1 MAQVGALEQ
10 DPQTRSGCLGRSW
23 LMLAAAIVVLGL
35 AAVLTIILVFGGGDS
50 GSGEDDGGGDGG
62 GGVVQADQATLAD
75 WFGPDVARSVT
86 ESTDPDGG
94 QSFSQADADGTVVP
108 EAAISST
115 WSTVAAMDQMV
126 LDAAF
131 NDLSFPCGADTGEYV
146 VTCPPGATR
155 LDEGEYVL
163 VGVELEGGVADGEG
177 RFTYGLAFDDADD
190 GDDFEGQPPFE
201 ADFFHSTESW
211 YRLDVSAEGAR
222 SMWADGFVDGVPA
235 VPRHSSALTVAQGNT
250 LLWVIPADE
259 LPASPGD
266 GLGYRATAFH
276 DDGAF
281 GEVPDPATS
290 GGDISGS
297 GVDEPLL
304 AVDGEAIEV
313 ADVAALPAQVAGH
326 EPRPEAEDDAEA
338 RHTELLLTDLEAR
351 LVDAV
356 EAGDE
361 EAILA
366 TVLPDVLVGPD
377 GDACRAEALG
387 TLGDAQA
394 VRFTALPTG
403 PDTSSGVAIYFP
415 AAEIDGADGT
425 MLWTPLAAPGSDGRL
440 YVLLPSCLGLG

>member
-1 MAQVGALEQ
+1 
-10 DPQTRSGCLGRSW
+10 
-23 LMLAAAIVVLGL
+23 
-35 AAVLTIILVFGGGDS
+35 
-50 GSGEDDGGGDGG
+50 
-62 GGVVQADQATLAD
+62 
-75 WFGPDVARSVT
+75 
-86 ESTDPDGG
+86 
-94 QSFSQADADGTVVP
+94 
-108 EAAISST
+108 
-115 WSTVAAMDQMV
+115 
-126 LDAAF
+126 
-131 NDLSFPCGADTGEYV
+131 
-146 VTCPPGATR
+146 
-155 LDEGEYVL
+155 
-163 VGVELEGGVADGEG
+163 
-177 RFTYGLAFDDADD
+177 
-190 GDDFEGQPPFE
+190 
-201 ADFFHSTESW
+201 
-211 YRLDVSAEGAR
+211 
-222 SMWADGFVDGVPA
+222 
-235 VPRHSSALTVAQGNT
+235 
-250 LLWVIPADE
+250 
-259 LPASPGD
+259 
-266 GLGYRATAFH
+266 
-276 DDGAF
+276 
-281 GEVPDPATS
+281 
-290 GGDISGS
+290 
-297 GVDEPLL
+297 VDEPLL
-304 AVDGEAIEV
+304 AVDGAAIEV